1 MGGARS
7 LLGVMKATT
16 GLTPGADAGAGTR
29 LPLDEALKRL
39 QDRGPFMGKLVAK
52 LRAQQATVATPP
64 ATTIAG
70 TQRGVA
76 SGTAGAAFQPIRSG
90 FMGGY

>member
-39 QDRGPFMGKLVAK
+39 QDRGPFMGTLIAK
-52 LRAQQATVATPP
+52 LRAKQAAMPP

-70 TQRGVA
+70 TDRGGAVGSA
-76 SGTAGAAFQPIRSG
+76 VGAAFRPMRSG
-90 FMGGY
+90 FLGGFY